1 MGLMK
6 TRTEISELENGKKRK
21 KILRAEAV
29 NKIYKLPAKL
39 IKKINGRKHRHAI

>member
-1 MGLMK
+1 M
-6 TRTEISELENGKKRK
+6 GKKRK